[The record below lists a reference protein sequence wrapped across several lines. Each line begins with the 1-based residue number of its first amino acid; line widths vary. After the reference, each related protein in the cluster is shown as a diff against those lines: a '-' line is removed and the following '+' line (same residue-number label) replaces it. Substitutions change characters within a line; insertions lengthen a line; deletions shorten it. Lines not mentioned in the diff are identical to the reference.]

1 MMILINYCVLIVLFF
16 MMLILNKSLRKSSI
30 SHLSQ
35 IILKGENQLYTNV
48 LGNISYN

>member
-30 SHLSQ
+30 SHVTNY
-35 IILKGENQLYTNV
+35 IKGGESV
-48 LGNISYN
+48 IHKCFG